1 MIHLAQKDIAHTL
14 GKFIVTSMG
23 VGMLLGIVLIMI
35 GVYRGMIIDAQVL
48 LDDLGIDLWVVQEHT
63 LGPFAEA
70 SRIHEDMKHTIRV
83 IDGVDK
89 AEGLTFQN
97 LQLPSKDGQ
106 VRVFAVGYDPY
117 GDISPI
123 NPKRLVSGR
132 VLQRSHYEMVV
143 TDKTGFRVGDHIP
156 LGRDVYTV
164 VGVTH
169 GTVSSGGD
177 PLVFVSLKDAQQ
189 LQFLY
194 SNARTRNDRARG
206 INATNAHMLNA
217 VVATIRAGYSVDAV
231 AQHIRRWKH
240 KSVYTAAQERTL
252 LTKNLI
258 KMASKQIGM
267 FTVILV
273 VVSTIIIALII
284 YTMTLEK
291 IKEIA
296 IMKLIGLP
304 NRMIVGMIV
313 QETLLMGVLAFVFA
327 NIFAHLI
334 YTKFPKRVVLEIPD
348 AWTLFFVVVVASVL
362 ASLAGI
368 HKVLKADP
376 ASAIGG

>member
-1 MIHLAQKDIAHTL
+1 
-14 GKFIVTSMG
+14 
-23 VGMLLGIVLIMI
+23 
-35 GVYRGMIIDAQVL
+35 
-48 LDDLGIDLWVVQEHT
+48 
-63 LGPFAEA
+63 
-70 SRIHEDMKHTIRV
+70 
-83 IDGVDK
+83 
-89 AEGLTFQN
+89 
-97 LQLPSKDGQ
+97 
-106 VRVFAVGYDPY
+106 
-117 GDISPI
+117 
-123 NPKRLVSGR
+123 
-132 VLQRSHYEMVV
+132 
-143 TDKTGFRVGDHIP
+143 
-156 LGRDVYTV
+156 
-164 VGVTH
+164 
-169 GTVSSGGD
+169 
-177 PLVFVSLKDAQQ
+177 
-189 LQFLY
+189 
-194 SNARTRNDRARG
+194 
-206 INATNAHMLNA
+206 
-217 VVATIRAGYSVDAV
+217 V

-313 QETLLMGVLAFVFA
+313 QETLLMGVLAFVFV

-348 AWTLFFVVVVASVL
+348 AWTLFFVVLAASVL